1 MSIHQVYINRA
12 AKFLPNNPISNEE
25 MESYLGFVNEKSSKS
40 KHVVLRNNGIIQRYY
55 AVDKEGKP
63 THTNY
68 GMTALAIK
76 SLFENS
82 VLPIQSLQL
91 LSCGTSSPDQMMP
104 SHAVMVH
111 GELSEST
118 PMEVVSPSG
127 VCCAGMHALKY
138 AYMSIKCGEVENA
151 VSAGSDRISPLIK
164 ASCFENEV
172 HNLSLLEQ
180 DPFLSFEKDFLRWM
194 LSDGAAAFLL
204 QNKPNKN
211 GISLR
216 IDWIEAVSYANQT
229 ETCMNMASD
238 KLPDGTLKSYS
249 DCSQSEIVNKSIM
262 SIKQDVKLLSQNI
275 ISLGF
280 NKLKDIILKRGLD
293 VNDIDYFLPHLSSE
307 FFRSKIAEYLDSNGL
322 HIPNEKW
329 FTNLTTV
336 GNVGAGS
343 IYLMI
348 EEIFNSGKLKKGQKL
363 LLVVPESSRF
373 SYVFSLLTV
382 C

>member
-1 MSIHQVYINRA
+1 MSLHQVYINRA
-12 AKFLPNNPISNEE
+12 AKYLPNEPVSNDE
-25 MESYLGFVNEKSSKS
+25 MESYLGVINEKASKS
-40 KHVVLRNNGIIQRYY
+40 KHVVLRNNGIKQRFY
-55 AVDKEGKP
+55 AVDKAGNP

-76 SLFENS
+76 SLFQNS
-82 VLPIQSLQL
+82 PFPIQSVQL

-111 GELSEST
+111 GELTESS

-151 VSAGSDRISPLIK
+151 VSAGSERISPLIK
-164 ASCFENEV
+164 SSCFENEV
-172 HNLSLLEQ
+172 YNLSLLEEN
-180 DPFLSFEKDFLRWM
+180 PYLSFEKDFLRWM

-204 QNKPNKN
+204 QNKPNEN
-211 GISLR
+211 GLSLR
-216 IDWIEAVSYANQT
+216 IDWIEGVSYANQV
-229 ETCMNMASD
+229 ETCMNMASE

-262 SIKQDVKLLSQNI
+262 SIKQDVKLLGQNI
-275 ISLGF
+275 VLLGF
-280 NKLKDIILKRGLD
+280 NKLKDIIAKKGLI
-293 VNDIDYFLPHLSSE
+293 VNEIDYFLPHMSSE
-307 FFRSKIAEYLDSNGL
+307 FFRSKIADFLDSNGL

-329 FTNLTTV
+329 FTNLTTI

-348 EEIFNSGKLKKGQKL
+348 EELFNSGKLKKGQKIL
-363 LLVVPESSRF
+363 LAVPESSRF
-373 SYVFSLLTV
+373 SYVFGLLTV